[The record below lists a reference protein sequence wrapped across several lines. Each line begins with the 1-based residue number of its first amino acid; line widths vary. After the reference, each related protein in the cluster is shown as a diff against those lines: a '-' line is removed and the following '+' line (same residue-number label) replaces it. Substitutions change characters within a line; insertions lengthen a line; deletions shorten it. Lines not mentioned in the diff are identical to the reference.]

1 VDPASSHQEPSAR
14 SVRARRELIILGLA
28 LLAGL
33 VVLPPLIYLSGT
45 RAFGPYAAGGLAA
58 LLGNFWRGLAAG
70 AVGFWIVALTP
81 YALVL
86 ITRLTFGV
94 ARRLSLASN

>member
-1 VDPASSHQEPSAR
+1 VDPASSHQHPSRGA
-14 SVRARRELIILGLA
+14 RARRELFILGVT
-28 LLAGL
+28 LLLGL
-33 VVLPPLIYLSGT
+33 VVLPPLIYLAGA
-45 RAFGPYAAGGLAA
+45 RAFGPYAAGGMPA

-70 AVGFWIVALTP
+70 AIGFWIVALTP

-94 ARRLSLASN
+94 ARRLSVAAH

>member
-1 VDPASSHQEPSAR
+1 MDPGSSHQDSSGGA
-14 SVRARRELIILGLA
+14 RARRELIILGVA
-28 LLAGL
+28 LLLGL
-33 VVLPPLIYLSGT
+33 VVLPPLIFLAGA
-45 RAFGPYAAGGLAA
+45 RAFGPYAAGGLPA

-94 ARRLSLASN
+94 ARRLSVASH

>member
-1 VDPASSHQEPSAR
+1 MDPGSHQDSSRGA
-14 SVRARRELIILGLA
+14 RARRELIILGVA
-28 LLAGL
+28 LLIGL
-33 VVLPPLIYLSGT
+33 VVLPPLIYLGGA
-45 RAFGPYAAGGLAA
+45 RGFGPYAAGGMPA

-94 ARRLSLASN
+94 ARRLSVVSH